1 MKIGKLLLPG
11 TALLAGL
18 FMASSVQGQDADP
31 NKWAPVNIQIDGKA
45 TEWPKPLSFYN
56 NDTKLFYTIA
66 NDSNNLYVVISVP
79 DPVSQMKIMRAG
91 VTFSVNPTGKKKVV
105 SSVTFPLL
113 GEDAPEVVESQN
125 QRTSIEWRRSILQNA
140 KHINVEGL
148 IGVPDGN
155 LPVKNDKNIV
165 SAASLDD
172 QGNLVCEVAIPL
184 QYLGLTISNDKPV
197 AYRFKINPLNR
208 DDRKAKEKEQKDRQ
222 AAIAAAQKEGKT
234 PPAEHEGH
242 GMYKGMNGP
251 GMENLFYAKDFWTRQ
266 TMATH
271 R

>member
-11 TALLAGL
+11 IALLAGL
-18 FMASSVQGQDADP
+18 FMASSVKGQDADP

-66 NDSNNLYVVISVP
+66 NDSNNLYVVINVP

-125 QRTSIEWRRSILQNA
+125 QRTSVEWRRSILQNA
-140 KHINVEGL
+140 KQINVEGL
-148 IGVPDGN
+148 IGLPDGN

-172 QGNLVCEVAIPL
+172 QGNLVCEIAIPL
-184 QYLGLTISNDKPV
+184 QYLGLTISNDKPI

-251 GMENLFYAKDFWTRQ
+251 GMENLFYAKDFWTKQ